1 MLSERSATAVWL
13 LPASAHALL
22 ECTRPQHV
30 AAQSSF
36 SACLAH
42 TNQQHMGRAR
52 CSPQKQ
58 HSCNLNTPHPVSSE
72 LQSTPG
78 KAPPRRAFS
87 SSSTTVRRRS
97 ATGGGPSRG
106 ARTRAGQPPRGLW
119 PAAQDAA
126 SRGLRR
132 PAARPRRRRAPPRP
146 CRAGAS
152 CAPAPAVEA
161 GGRSRGAASVHV
173 RAAGAGHR
181 PAPATDSQVPCPVM
195 DPSSRALLNSPDYKA
210 VACTAACMC
219 RARSAERPRR
229 LTAGR
234 LWKPRS
240 AGSAA
245 PAAHARAPPACSHP
259 ARPRPRPRAAAAAPA
274 APRSPRRSL
283 RCPAL
288 PPAARRRWP
297 RRGRSRL
304 RANTGVT

>member
-1 MLSERSATAVWL
+1 VLSERSATAVWL

-97 ATGGGPSRG
+97 ATGWPV
-106 ARTRAGQPPRGLW
+106 ARSTYTRRTASTRPVASSAGCSVAWL
-119 PAAQDAA
+119 AAA
-126 SRGLRR
+126 SRA
-132 PAARPRRRRAPPRP
+132 PAPPAGAAAALP
-146 CRAGAS
+146 CRCFLRAGAGCRSRWPLAWRGKRACQGRRCRPSS
-152 CAPAPAVEA
+152 CAGNRLA
-161 GGRSRGAASVHV
+161 GPMPRHG
-173 RAAGAGHR
+173 
-181 PAPATDSQVPCPVM
+181 SQ
-195 DPSSRALLNSPDYKA
+195 SRALLNSPDYKA

-234 LWKPRS
+234 LWTPRS

-274 APRSPRRSL
+274 APRSLRRSL

-288 PPAARRRWP
+288 PPAARRRWS
-297 RRGRSRL
+297 RRGRSPL